1 MIVLQCPWCGPR
13 NVTEFH
19 SLGEVLERPDPRR
32 ATRSE
37 WRSYLYLRSN
47 RAGRVHERWFH
58 RAGCRRYFDAERDTR
73 DNTVFATWRLGQ
85 EGPQPQAGGA
95 DS

>member
-1 MIVLQCPWCGPR
+1 VIVLRCPWCGPR

-37 WRSYLYLRSN
+37 WRAYLYLRTN

-85 EGPQPQAGGA
+85 EGHEPQAGGA

>member
-1 MIVLQCPWCGPR
+1 M
-13 NVTEFH
+13 TEFH

-85 EGPQPQAGGA
+85 EGHGQDAGGA

>member
-13 NVTEFH
+13 NVAEFY
-19 SLGEVLERPDPRR
+19 SLGEVVDRPDPST
-32 ATRSE
+32 ATRAA

-47 RAGRVHERWFH
+47 PAGQVHERWFH

-73 DNTVFATWRLGQ
+73 DNTVFSTSPLGQ
-85 EGPQPQAGGA
+85 EETGTGA
-95 DS
+95 QS